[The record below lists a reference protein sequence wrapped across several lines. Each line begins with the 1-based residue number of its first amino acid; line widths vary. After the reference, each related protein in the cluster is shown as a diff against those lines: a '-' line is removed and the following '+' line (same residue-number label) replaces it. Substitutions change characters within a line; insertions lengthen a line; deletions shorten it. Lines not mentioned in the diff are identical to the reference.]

1 MTKTSLNIPQ
11 LIKSFFSEYLL
22 QQRGCSPNTIG
33 AYSDTFRL
41 FLKYRIK
48 ARKIRSSQITL
59 EDFSAKNIMD
69 FLNYLEKVRKNGPG
83 TRNSRLAAIR
93 SFLNYLLIVNPTLA
107 GDIQGA
113 LLIPQKR
120 KQRVVLDYLTRYEID
135 SIIDSVPQNTW
146 SGRRDRILF
155 QLMYNTGARVSEIID
170 LKVSDIKTESKGTIH
185 IFGKG
190 RKERNM
196 PLWKN
201 TTLMLRHW
209 IKSNCYTTDMPLF
222 PNNRGQKMT
231 RSGVNKRL
239 ADAVA
244 KASTIC
250 QTLKEHRISPHT
262 IRHTSAMHLLQG
274 GMDIT
279 VIAMWLGHE
288 SIETTHTYISAD
300 MEMKTKL
307 LNSLQEPSR
316 KCPRFKPS
324 DSLLEFLENL

>member
-1 MTKTSLNIPQ
+1 MKV
-11 LIKSFFSEYLL
+11 
-22 QQRGCSPNTIG
+22 
-33 AYSDTFRL
+33 
-41 FLKYRIK
+41 
-48 ARKIRSSQITL
+48 RKIKSSQITL
-59 EDFSAKNIMD
+59 DDFSAKNIMV
-69 FLNYLEKVRKNGPG
+69 FLNHLEKVRKNGAG

-93 SFLNYLLIVNPTLA
+93 SFLNYLHVLNPTLA
-107 GDIQGA
+107 GEIQGA

-120 KQRVVLDYLTRYEID
+120 EQRKVLDSLTRPEID
-135 SIIDSVPQNTW
+135 AIIDSVPQKSW

-170 LKVSDIKTESKGTIH
+170 LKVSDIRTESKGTIH

-201 TTLMLRHW
+201 TTSMLRNW
-209 IKSNCYTTDMPLF
+209 IKTNRYTAEMPLF

-244 KASTIC
+244 EATAIC
-250 QTLKEHRISPHT
+250 PTLKEHRISPHT

-274 GMDIT
+274 GMDVT

-288 SIETTHTYISAD
+288 SIETTHIYISAD
-300 MEMKTKL
+300 MEMKTKV

-316 KCPRFKPS
+316 KSPRFKPS
-324 DSLLEFLENL
+324 DSLLAFLENL